1 MKIKRV
7 EIQGFKSFVDRV
19 ALDFESGI
27 TAILGPNGCGKSNIV
42 DAIRWAMGEQNAK
55 NLRGRA
61 MEDVIFGGS
70 ESRKPLGMA
79 EVSMIFANDDGQ
91 APAAYRQYSEIMVT
105 RRLFR
110 NGDSEYLL
118 NKTPCRLLDISE
130 LFMDTGVGARA
141 YSIIEQGKI
150 GMILNAKSED
160 RRFLIEEAAG
170 VTKYKSRKKAALR
183 KIEATRQNLLR
194 LGDIVAEVR
203 RQTASL
209 KRQAQKAER
218 FRALREEL
226 KGIEVG
232 LARRRFAELSA
243 TLEAGGARDKEERQ
257 ALAALAARLEREE
270 RTLDEARQAQG
281 EEERVVARLQERVFH
296 LAAEL
301 EKAAGRLAL
310 AAREGE
316 SLARRREQGLAEEQE
331 VARRLAEADGEEER
345 LKQTRED
352 LGGDLEREL
361 RHLAEGEA
369 ALAELSQR
377 DGDLDAAQQETR
389 QLLYRLL
396 TDLSQLSAGQQETE
410 RRRRQLEE
418 RQTRQRGETVRLR
431 EQLGEAE
438 SLIAELAT
446 SLAALRAAHASLG
459 EEQEGVRDA
468 VARLRE
474 EREEN
479 EAMLARHREELG
491 RNRSRLLSLRQ
502 LERDLEGYGGGVK
515 ALFADDGWRG
525 RFSGVVADHLEAPA
539 HLETALEAVLG
550 ERLQVLVAPDREA
563 AVAAAAFLG
572 GRDGRSTFAW
582 PGWTAAAAALPD
594 GARPLAELVSP
605 RPGSE
610 DLVRALLAG
619 CGQVP
624 SLEPYWGHPLP
635 AGTLLVTDAGELLS
649 WRGEFTGGGRQG
661 LGQGLLHKKREM
673 KELAVLVASQEDRLA
688 ALEEQRERLREAL
701 REGEERLREVES
713 ARHGQALKVMD
724 SEKDLQ
730 RLEDTRA
737 RLDERLEVLALEDEQ
752 LHGEE
757 RELDRRLEE
766 TQSSRAQLE
775 GQRLEY
781 EEGVARI
788 QEEAQV
794 LRREIAAVRERVTAL
809 KVRVAGLREREEGH
823 RGELERLAR
832 LRRDLQSRR
841 TLIAERR
848 REALEEEARLAGEGE
863 RLRIEQEVLAKRHLE
878 DQARLAEVRER
889 FALAQEKLEERQD
902 GLRRLREELDALRE
916 SHGAGQLRL
925 RELALEAE
933 HLHTNVLER
942 YRVDLRD
949 GPAATEEE
957 ADAEAAQERLDEL
970 RRAVEAIGEVN
981 LTAIE
986 EYRELEER
994 GQFLQVQQED
1004 LRQSLDGLQTAIGK
1018 INRTTRKRFRETF
1031 DLVNA
1036 KFQEIFP
1043 RLFRGGRGELRLTDE
1058 SDLLETG
1065 LEIIV
1070 QPPGKKLQ
1078 NVSLL
1083 SGGEKALTAVALIF
1097 SIFLI
1102 KPSPFCMLDEV
1113 DAPLDDANIGRFNE
1127 MIKEMSQVSQFIII
1141 THSKR
1146 TMEVADTLYGVTME
1160 EPGVSKLVS
1169 VRFHEFEEAYGL

>member
-70 ESRKPLGMA
+70 ESRRPLGMA
-79 EVSMIFANDDGQ
+79 EVSMIFVNDDGQ
-91 APAAYRQYSEIMVT
+91 APAAYRQYAEIMVT

-110 NGDSEYLL
+110 NGDSEYLI
-118 NKTPCRLLDISE
+118 NKIPCRLLDISE
-130 LFMDTGVGARA
+130 LFMDTGIGARA

-150 GMILNAKSED
+150 GMILNAKPED

-218 FRALREEL
+218 FRTLREEL
-226 KGIEVG
+226 KGIEVE
-232 LARRRFAELSA
+232 LARRRFAELGVAIETS
-243 TLEAGGARDKEERQ
+243 GARDGEERRK
-257 ALAALAARLEREE
+257 LATLATRLERDEQ
-270 RTLDEARQAQG
+270 TLDEARLAQG
-281 EEERVVARLQERVFH
+281 EEERVVARLQEQVFL

-301 EKAAGRLAL
+301 EKVAGRLSL

-316 SLARRREQGLAEEQE
+316 SLARRREQWHAEEEE
-331 VARRLAEADGEEER
+331 VTRRLSEADGEEER
-345 LKQTRED
+345 LRQTRED
-352 LGGDLEREL
+352 LGGDLERES
-361 RHLAEGEA
+361 RHLAEGEV
-369 ALAELSQR
+369 ALAELAQR
-377 DGDLDAAQQETR
+377 DEDLEAAQQETR

-396 TDLSQLSAGQQETE
+396 TELSQLSAGQQEVE

-418 RQTRQRGETVRLR
+418 RKSRQRGETVRLR
-431 EQLGEAE
+431 EQFGEAE
-438 SLIAELAT
+438 SLIAEMAT
-446 SLAALRAAHASLG
+446 SLAALRAAHEALG
-459 EEQEGVRDA
+459 AEQERLRDA

-479 EAMLARHREELG
+479 ESVLARHREELG

-502 LERDLEGYGGGVK
+502 LEQDLEGYGGGVK
-515 ALFADDGWRG
+515 ALLAHAEWRD

-550 ERLQVLVAPDREA
+550 ERLQALVVPDRA
-563 AVAAAAFLG
+563 TAVAAAAFLG
-572 GRDGRSTFAW
+572 GQDGRATFHW
-582 PGWTAAAAALPD
+582 PGWQAASAVIPA
-594 GARPLAELVSP
+594 GARPLAELVRP

-610 DLVRALLAG
+610 PLVHALLAG

-624 SLEPYWGHPLP
+624 SLEPYSGESLP
-635 AGTLLVTDAGELLS
+635 AGTLLVTEAGELLN

-673 KELAVLVASQEDRLA
+673 KELAVLVESQEECLS
-688 ALEEQRERLREAL
+688 ALEGEREHLREAL
-701 REGEERLREVES
+701 RESEERLREVDG
-713 ARHGQALKVMD
+713 ARHGQALKVKD

-730 RLEDTRA
+730 RLEETRA
-737 RLDERLEVLALEDEQ
+737 RLDERLEVLVLEDEQ

-766 TQSSRAQLE
+766 TLNARGDLE
-775 GQRLEY
+775 GQRLEH
-781 EEGVARI
+781 EDALARI
-788 QEEAQV
+788 QEETQI
-794 LRREIAAVRERVTAL
+794 LRREIAVVRDRVTAL
-809 KVRVAGLREREEGH
+809 KVAVAGLREREDGH
-823 RGELERLAR
+823 RAEVARLAR
-832 LRRDLQSRR
+832 LRRDLQGRR
-841 TLIAERR
+841 TLIAERC
-848 REALEEEARLAGEGE
+848 REAQAEEARLEGE
-863 RLRIEQEVLAKRHLE
+863 SARLKIEQEVLTKRHGE

-889 FALAQEKLEERQD
+889 FARAQEKLEERQEN
-902 GLRRLREELDALRE
+902 LRRLREELDTLRE
-916 SHGAGQLRL
+916 AHGAGQLRL

-933 HLHTNVLER
+933 HLHATVLER

-949 GPAATEEE
+949 DALPAAEF
-957 ADAEAAQERLDEL
+957 DANSAQGWLEDL
-970 RRAVEAIGEVN
+970 RQAIDGIGEVN

-986 EYRELEER
+986 EYRELDER
-994 GQFLQVQQED
+994 GRFLQEQQED
-1004 LRQSLDGLQTAIGK
+1004 LRQSLEGLQTAIGK

-1031 DLVNA
+1031 DLVND
-1036 KFQEIFP
+1036 KFREIFP
-1043 RLFRGGRGELRLTDE
+1043 RLFRGGQGELRLTDE

-1065 LEIIV
+1065 IEIIV

-1083 SGGEKALTAVALIF
+1083 SGGEKALTAGALIF

>member
-91 APAAYRQYSEIMVT
+91 APAAYRQYAEFMVT

-110 NGDSEYLL
+110 NGDSEYLI

-130 LFMDTGVGARA
+130 LFMDTGVGART

-150 GMILNAKSED
+150 GMILNAKPED

-232 LARRRFAELSA
+232 LARRRFTELSA
-243 TLEAGGARDKEERQ
+243 TFAAGGARDRDERQ
-257 ALAALAARLEREE
+257 ALTALAARLEQEE
-270 RTLDEARQAQG
+270 RTLDEARQTQG
-281 EEERVVARLQERVFH
+281 EEERVVARLQEQVFL

-301 EKAAGRLAL
+301 EKVAGRLAL

-316 SLARRREQGLAEEQE
+316 SLTRRREQWHAEEQE
-331 VARRLAEADGEEER
+331 VTRRLAEADGEEER
-345 LKQTRED
+345 LKQTCED

-361 RHLAEGEA
+361 RRLAEGEA

-377 DGDLDAAQQETR
+377 DGDLEAAQQETR
-389 QLLYRLL
+389 GLLYRLL
-396 TDLSQLSAGQQETE
+396 TDLSQLSAGQQESE

-418 RQTRQRGETVRLR
+418 RKTRQRGETVRLR

-438 SLIAELAT
+438 SLIAELGR
-446 SLAALRAAHASLG
+446 SLAALRVAHEALG
-459 EEQEGVRDA
+459 EEQEGLHAA

-479 EAMLARHREELG
+479 EAILARHREELG

-515 ALFADDGWRG
+515 ALFAHEEWRG

-550 ERLQVLVAPDREA
+550 ERLQALVAPDHEA
-563 AVAAAAFLG
+563 AVAGAAFLG
-572 GRDGRSTFAW
+572 GQDGRSTFAW
-582 PGWTAAAAALPD
+582 PGWTAAPAAIPD

-605 RPGSE
+605 RLGSE
-610 DLVRALLAG
+610 SLVRALLAG
-619 CGQVP
+619 CGHVP
-624 SLEPYWGHPLP
+624 SLEPYWGRPLP
-635 AGTLLVTDAGELLS
+635 AGTLLVTEAGELLS

-673 KELAVLVASQEDRLA
+673 KELAGLVEAQEERLTA
-688 ALEEQRERLREAL
+688 FEEERERLREAL
-701 REGEERLREVES
+701 RESEERLREVEG

-766 TQSSRAQLE
+766 TQSSRAHLE
-775 GQRLEY
+775 GQRLEH
-781 EEGVARI
+781 EEGVARF

-794 LRREIAAVRERVTAL
+794 LRRELTVVRDRVTTL
-809 KVRVAGLREREEGH
+809 KVTVAGLREREDGH

-841 TLIAERR
+841 TLIAERC
-848 REALEEEARLAGEGE
+848 REALEEEARLAAESE
-863 RLRIEQEVLAKRHLE
+863 RLKIEQEVLATRHVG

-889 FALAQEKLEERQD
+889 FALAQEQLEERQD
-902 GLRRLREELDALRE
+902 GLRRLREQLDALRE
-916 SHGAGQLRL
+916 THGAGQLRL

-933 HLHTNVLER
+933 HLHSTVLDR

-949 GPAATEEE
+949 GTAATGE
-957 ADAEAAQERLDEL
+957 AEAAQGRLEEL
-970 RRAVEAIGEVN
+970 RQAVEAIGEVN

-986 EYRELEER
+986 EHRELEER

-1036 KFQEIFP
+1036 KFQEVFP
-1043 RLFRGGRGELRLTDE
+1043 RLFRGGQGELRLTDE

-1127 MIKEMSQVSQFIII
+1127 MIKEMSQISQFIII

>member
-91 APAAYRQYSEIMVT
+91 APAAYRQYAEIMVT

-110 NGDSEYLL
+110 NGDSEYLI

-150 GMILNAKSED
+150 GMILNAKPED

-243 TLEAGGARDKEERQ
+243 TLETGGARDKEERQ
-257 ALAALAARLEREE
+257 ALAALAARLEQEE
-270 RTLDEARQAQG
+270 RTLDEARLAQG
-281 EEERVVARLQERVFH
+281 EEERVVARLQEQVFR

-301 EKAAGRLAL
+301 EKVAGHLAL

-316 SLARRREQGLAEEQE
+316 GLARRREQGLAEEQE
-331 VARRLAEADGEEER
+331 VVRRLAEADGEEER

-361 RHLAEGEA
+361 RRLAEGEA
-369 ALAELSQR
+369 ALAELTQR
-377 DGDLDAAQQETR
+377 DGDLEAAQQETR

-396 TDLSQLSAGQQETE
+396 TDLSQLSAGQQEIE
-410 RRRRQLEE
+410 RRRRQLDE
-418 RQTRQRGETVRLR
+418 RKTRQRSETVRLR

-446 SLAALRAAHASLG
+446 SLAALRTAHESLG
-459 EEQEGVRDA
+459 EEQEGLRAA

-491 RNRSRLLSLRQ
+491 QSRSRLLSLRQ

-515 ALFADDGWRG
+515 ALFADAEWRG

-539 HLETALEAVLG
+539 HLVTALEAVLG
-550 ERLQVLVAPDREA
+550 ERLQALVAPDRETA
-563 AVAAAAFLG
+563 AAAAAFLG
-572 GRDGRSTFAW
+572 GQDGRSTFAW
-582 PGWTAAAAALPD
+582 PGWTATAAALPE

-619 CGQVP
+619 YGQVP
-624 SLEPYWGHPLP
+624 SLEPYWGRPLP
-635 AGTLLVTDAGELLS
+635 AGTLLVTEAGELLS

-673 KELAVLVASQEDRLA
+673 KELAVLVESQEERLA
-688 ALEEQRERLREAL
+688 ALEEQREHLREAL
-701 REGEERLREVES
+701 RESEERLREVES

-730 RLEDTRA
+730 RLEETRA
-737 RLDERLEVLALEDEQ
+737 RLDERVEVLALEDEQ

-766 TQSSRAQLE
+766 TQSSRALLE
-775 GQRLEY
+775 GQRLEH

-794 LRREIAAVRERVTAL
+794 LRREIAVVRERVTAL
-809 KVRVAGLREREEGH
+809 KVTVAGLREREDGH

-841 TLIAERR
+841 TLIAERC
-848 REALEEEARLAGEGE
+848 REALEEESRLVGESE

-889 FALAQEKLEERQD
+889 FALAQEKLEERQER
-902 GLRRLREELDALRE
+902 LRRLREELDALRE
-916 SHGAGQLRL
+916 THGAGQLRL

-933 HLHTNVLER
+933 HLHANVLER

-949 GPAATEEE
+949 GTATTEEV
-957 ADAEAAQERLDEL
+957 DVEAAQGRVEEL

-1043 RLFRGGRGELRLTDE
+1043 RLFRGGQGELRLTDE

>member
-70 ESRKPLGMA
+70 ESRRPLGMA
-79 EVSMIFANDDGQ
+79 EVSMIFVNDDGQ
-91 APAAYRQYSEIMVT
+91 APAAYRQYAEIMVT

-110 NGDSEYLL
+110 NGDSEYLI
-118 NKTPCRLLDISE
+118 NKIPCRLLDISE
-130 LFMDTGVGARA
+130 LFMDTGIGARA

-150 GMILNAKSED
+150 GMILNAKPED

-218 FRALREEL
+218 FRTLREEL
-226 KGIEVG
+226 KGIEVE
-232 LARRRFAELSA
+232 LARRRFAELGVAIETS
-243 TLEAGGARDKEERQ
+243 GARDGEERRK
-257 ALAALAARLEREE
+257 LATLATRLERDEQ
-270 RTLDEARQAQG
+270 TLDEARLAQG
-281 EEERVVARLQERVFH
+281 EEERVVARLQEQVFL

-301 EKAAGRLAL
+301 EKVAGRLSL

-316 SLARRREQGLAEEQE
+316 SLARRREQWHAEEEE
-331 VARRLAEADGEEER
+331 VTRRLSEADGEEER
-345 LKQTRED
+345 LRQTRED
-352 LGGDLEREL
+352 LGGDLERES
-361 RHLAEGEA
+361 RHLAEGEV
-369 ALAELSQR
+369 ALAELAQR
-377 DGDLDAAQQETR
+377 DEDLEAAQQETR

-396 TDLSQLSAGQQETE
+396 TELSQLSAGQQEVE

-418 RQTRQRGETVRLR
+418 RKSRQRGETVRLR
-431 EQLGEAE
+431 EQFGEAE
-438 SLIAELAT
+438 SLIAEMAT
-446 SLAALRAAHASLG
+446 SLAALRAAHEALG
-459 EEQEGVRDA
+459 AEQERLRDA

-479 EAMLARHREELG
+479 ESVLARHREELG

-502 LERDLEGYGGGVK
+502 LEQDLEGYGGGVK
-515 ALFADDGWRG
+515 ALLAHAEWRDC
-525 RFSGVVADHLEAPA
+525 FSGVVADHLEAPA

-550 ERLQVLVAPDREA
+550 ERLQALVVPDRA
-563 AVAAAAFLG
+563 TAVAAAAFLG
-572 GRDGRSTFAW
+572 GRDGRATFHW
-582 PGWTAAAAALPD
+582 PGWQAASAVIPA
-594 GARPLAELVSP
+594 GARPLAELVRP

-610 DLVRALLAG
+610 PLVHALLAG

-624 SLEPYWGHPLP
+624 SLEPYSGESLP
-635 AGTLLVTDAGELLS
+635 AGTLLVTEAGELLS

-673 KELAVLVASQEDRLA
+673 KELAVRVESQEECLS
-688 ALEEQRERLREAL
+688 ALEGEREHLREAL
-701 REGEERLREVES
+701 RESEERLREVDG
-713 ARHGQALKVMD
+713 ARHGQALKVKD

-730 RLEDTRA
+730 RLEETRA
-737 RLDERLEVLALEDEQ
+737 RLDERLEVLVLEDEQ

-766 TQSSRAQLE
+766 TLNARGDLE
-775 GQRLEY
+775 GQRLEH
-781 EEGVARI
+781 EDALARI
-788 QEEAQV
+788 QEETQI
-794 LRREIAAVRERVTAL
+794 LRREIAVVRDRVTAL
-809 KVRVAGLREREEGH
+809 KVAVAGLREREDGH
-823 RGELERLAR
+823 RAEVARLAR
-832 LRRDLQSRR
+832 LRRDLQGRR
-841 TLIAERR
+841 TLIAEHC
-848 REALEEEARLAGEGE
+848 REAQAEEARLEGE
-863 RLRIEQEVLAKRHLE
+863 SARLKIEQEVLTKRHGE
-878 DQARLAEVRER
+878 DHARLAEVRER
-889 FALAQEKLEERQD
+889 FALTQEKLEERQES
-902 GLRRLREELDALRE
+902 LRRLREEIDTLRE
-916 SHGAGQLRL
+916 AHGAGQLRL

-933 HLHTNVLER
+933 HLHATVLER

-949 GPAATEEE
+949 DALPAAEFD
-957 ADAEAAQERLDEL
+957 ADSAQGRLEDL
-970 RRAVEAIGEVN
+970 RQAIDGIGEVN

-986 EYRELEER
+986 EYRELDER
-994 GQFLQVQQED
+994 GRFLQEQQED
-1004 LRQSLDGLQTAIGK
+1004 LRQSLEGLQTAIGK

-1031 DLVNA
+1031 DLVND
-1036 KFQEIFP
+1036 KFREIFP
-1043 RLFRGGRGELRLTDE
+1043 RLFRGGQGELRLTDE

-1065 LEIIV
+1065 IEIIV